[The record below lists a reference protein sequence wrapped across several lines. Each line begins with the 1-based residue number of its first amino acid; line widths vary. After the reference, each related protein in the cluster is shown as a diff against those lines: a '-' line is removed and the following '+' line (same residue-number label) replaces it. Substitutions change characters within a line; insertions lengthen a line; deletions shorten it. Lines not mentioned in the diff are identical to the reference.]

1 MFVGKLRRAG
11 NSIVL
16 TVPADEIERLG
27 LREGQQVAVELT
39 QVEVRPVLSPELQ
52 ESVDRLFPAH
62 ERAIRYL
69 ADK

>member
-11 NSIVL
+11 NSVVL
-16 TVPADEIERLG
+16 TIPADELERLG
-27 LREGQQVAVELT
+27 LREGQQVAVELH
-39 QVEVRPVLSPELQ
+39 QVELRPVLSPELKA
-52 ESVDRLFPAH
+52 SVDRLFPIH

>member
-16 TVPADEIERLG
+16 TVPAGEIERLG

-52 ESVDRLFPAH
+52 ESVDRLFPMH

>member
-27 LREGQQVAVELT
+27 LTVGQQVAVELH
-39 QVEVRPVLSPELQ
+39 QVEVRPVLSPELK
-52 ESVDRLFPAH
+52 ESVDRLFPVH